1 MFNTAPIMEWHNTTL
16 LRYFMDI
23 CTFIISPKFYNY
35 GLIQNRGRFIGDF
48 GVGLCHNR
56 RIQKGFINSE
66 QYVLIRVL
74 LVAFGGLLYE
84 YLY

>member
-23 CTFIISPKFYNY
+23 CTFIKNAKFLGC
-35 GLIQNRGRFIGDF
+35 GLLKNRGRFIGDF

-56 RIQKGFINSE
+56 RGQKGFINSE

>member
-16 LRYFMDI
+16 LCYFKDI

-56 RIQKGFINSE
+56 RGQKGFINSE